1 MAEDRAGRSGAPDG
15 DWELS
20 RERKLTLGLEATPAE
35 RLAWLEEAILFA
47 YRAGALPKPRPGA
60 GDPHDH

>member
-1 MAEDRAGRSGAPDG
+1 MAEERSAPDG
-15 DWELS
+15 DWDLS

-47 YRAGALPKPRPGA
+47 YRAGALPKPRSGA
-60 GDPHDH
+60 GDPQDH

>member
-1 MAEDRAGRSGAPDG
+1 MAEDRSRRGGSPDG
-15 DWELS
+15 DWERS

-47 YRAGALPKPRPGA
+47 YRAGALPKPRSGA
-60 GDPHDH
+60 GDPQEH